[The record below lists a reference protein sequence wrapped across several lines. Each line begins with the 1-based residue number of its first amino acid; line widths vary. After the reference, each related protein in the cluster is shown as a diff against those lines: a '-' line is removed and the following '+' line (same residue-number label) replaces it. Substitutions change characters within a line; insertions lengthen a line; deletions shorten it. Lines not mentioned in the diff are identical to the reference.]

1 MIADVVMPTPAAVLE
16 AAKLLADGTGVT
28 GAEGRNGDRGGGE
41 AGLGELLLVDVGG
54 ATTDVYSVA
63 KGAPTNAAIRFAG
76 LPEPYAKRTV
86 EGDLG
91 LYHNLD
97 SLKAIAEGGD
107 LPAGFEEA
115 VAAMC
120 GATVCPAASCRPPAI
135 CSSRR

>member
-1 MIADVVMPTPAAVLE
+1 M
-16 AAKLLADGTGVT
+16 
-28 GAEGRNGDRGGGE
+28 
-41 AGLGELLLVDVGG
+41 DVGG

-63 KGAPTNAAIRFAG
+63 KGAPSSGTVRLLG

-97 SLKAIAEGGD
+97 TLKAIAELGEV
-107 LPAGFEEA
+107 PAGFDEA

-120 GATVCPAASCRPPAI
+120 GENSVP
-135 CSSRR
+135 SRR

>member
-1 MIADVVMPTPAAVLE
+1 M
-16 AAKLLADGTGVT
+16 
-28 GAEGRNGDRGGGE
+28 
-41 AGLGELLLVDVGG
+41 GG

-63 KGAPTNAAIRFAG
+63 KGAPTNSAVHFIG

-97 SLKAIAEGGD
+97 TLKAIAELD
-107 LPAGFEEA
+107 ELPAGFEEA

-120 GATVCPAASCRPPAI
+120 SGEQRAHTGNSRPRAI
-135 CSSRR
+135 CFSRRRRSGRR